1 MCRCEDEQRCRCVK
15 MKMRRDEHRCRC
27 VKMMKMSRDAMCED
41 DEDEQRC
48 TCADVKMSRDIG
60 ENVDVQR

>member
-1 MCRCEDEQRCRCVK
+1 
-15 MKMRRDEHRCRC
+15 
-27 VKMMKMSRDAMCED
+27 MCE

-48 TCADVKMSRDIG
+48 GCAVVNVDVKMSRDIG